1 MPSPLLPQYSLRW
14 LLLVTTACAV
24 LFSVFGFAVQGNKAA
39 IGISV
44 AVLSLGLL
52 LVVFALAF
60 LLLWIVSLFWG
71 QVRWRRK
78 GNSPFAAVAESSL
91 PEVTDS
97 ATTAIDDRCL
107 DDRYIDDKDIPGAP
121 MLLE

>member
-52 LVVFALAF
+52 LLIFGLLF

-71 QVRWRRK
+71 RVRRRRK
-78 GNSPFAAVAESSL
+78 GNSPFAATAESSL

-97 ATTAIDDRCL
+97 ATTAIDDR
-107 DDRYIDDKDIPGAP
+107 YIDDKDIPGAP